1 MAAVCKKGSD
11 EFDLEGLEMLR
22 LDRLNSASSSSTTAS
37 ISDAIEVPTRSID
50 WSDFNYPP
58 LLNIIHFDMQDLPQ
72 GEIHSAGRLLHLSL
86 KLTFAL
92 LALNIADTVAV
103 VALYEAAEK
112 VRLLYAVL
120 NAVIFGALGFYGFY
134 KGMKGL
140 AEGAT
145 ADLDAFRFAQTL
157 LTVFTS
163 CDCVLLFVQIVM
175 VCFATVPCGS
185 IEGFL
190 SDAMLR
196 RETYADLCSNGITIG
211 WLVRHGFWFV
221 SAMIESVGWSINV
234 ILSFYVT
241 SKVGPCR
248 RQLQRLFL

>member
-22 LDRLNSASSSSTTAS
+22 LDRLNSASSSSTRAS

-72 GEIHSAGRLLHLSL
+72 GEIHGAGRLLHLSL

-92 LALNIADTVAV
+92 FALNIADTVAV
-103 VALYEAAEK
+103 VALYEEAEK

-157 LTVFTS
+157 LT
-163 CDCVLLFVQIVM
+163 IVM

-185 IEGFL
+185 VEGFL
-190 SDAMLR
+190 SDAMLH
-196 RETYADLCSNGITIG
+196 RET
-211 WLVRHGFWFV
+211 HGFWFV
-221 SAMIESVGWSINV
+221 SAIIESVGWSINV

-241 SKVGPCR
+241 SKIKNLMQPDV
-248 RQLQRLFL
+248 

>member
-1 MAAVCKKGSD
+1 MAGVCKKGSD

-22 LDRLNSASSSSTTAS
+22 LDRLNSASSSSTRAS

-72 GEIHSAGRLLHLSL
+72 GEIHSAGRLLHFSL

-103 VALYEAAEK
+103 VALYEEAEK

-157 LTVFTS
+157 LTVFAM
-163 CDCVLLFVQIVM
+163 CDAVLLFVQIVM
-175 VCFATVPCGS
+175 VCFATVPCG
-185 IEGFL
+185 
-190 SDAMLR
+190 
-196 RETYADLCSNGITIG
+196 LCRNDIIIG